1 MGNDR
6 DDLDRKLQ
14 AEKLREIMHNRFD
27 SFCFEN
33 WNQIN
38 FCFVFST
45 HPLVF
50 LGYVTSAPF
59 SRDYRTLTSVVND
72 IDPTDRDRWCEY
84 ILYKNLI
91 R

>member
-1 MGNDR
+1 MVFFS
-6 DDLDRKLQ
+6 KI
-14 AEKLREIMHNRFD
+14 EINRF
-27 SFCFEN
+27 SFS
-33 WNQIN
+33 
-38 FCFVFST
+38 FST
-45 HPLVF
+45 HPLIF

-59 SRDYRTLTSVVND
+59 SRDYKTLTSAVND